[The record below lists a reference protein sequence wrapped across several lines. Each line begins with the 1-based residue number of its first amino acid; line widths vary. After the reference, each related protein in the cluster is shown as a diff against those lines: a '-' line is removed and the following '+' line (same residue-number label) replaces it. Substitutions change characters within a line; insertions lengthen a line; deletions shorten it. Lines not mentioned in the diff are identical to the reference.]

1 MPIYEYECKDC
12 GQASEM
18 LVRSS
23 EEGVVCPSC
32 GSSSLKKMFSTFAV
46 SMAAES
52 AEHACSER
60 SCPLPS
66 SSPCASG
73 RCPL

>member
-12 GQASEM
+12 GKESEM

-32 GSSSLKKMFSTFAV
+32 GSSSLKKVFSTFAV
-46 SMAAES
+46 SMAS
-52 AEHACSER
+52 KFSGDACPDGN
-60 SCPLPS
+60 CPLSS

>member
-12 GQASEM
+12 GKESEM

-46 SMAAES
+46 SMAAKS
-52 AEHACSER
+52 VDHQMIPTPGDAAKMER
-60 SCPLPS
+60 T
-66 SSPCASG
+66 
-73 RCPL
+73 